1 MSDRSEIRSQVF
13 GLTDRPAW
21 ELVGCSAARARFG
34 IGAEHPG
41 PEMNFYYPLF
51 DLMRELAWCLAGP
64 YSALM
69 ALPVAFRSRPRARL
83 DVRQWRVRYQESA
96 GDRAEPALAPPTD
109 REA

>member
-1 MSDRSEIRSQVF
+1 
-13 GLTDRPAW
+13 
-21 ELVGCSAARARFG
+21 
-34 IGAEHPG
+34 
-41 PEMNFYYPLF
+41 MNFYYPLF
-51 DLMRELAWCLAGP
+51 DLMRELAWCLANP